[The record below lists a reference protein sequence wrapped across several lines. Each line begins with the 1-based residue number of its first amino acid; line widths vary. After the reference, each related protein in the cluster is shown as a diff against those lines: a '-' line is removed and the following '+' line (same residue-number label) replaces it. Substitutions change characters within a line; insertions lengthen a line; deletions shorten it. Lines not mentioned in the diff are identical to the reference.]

1 MQQAQE
7 SLNKASLSDTSLSD
21 VRPKRPLTAWFD
33 VRGHKTGSWA
43 FALNRLTGIGLAL
56 YLIIHLVVLSTLL
69 RGEAAWDDFVAMA
82 KTPPFLILDVVLII
96 GLVFHGLN
104 GVRVALVGTGI
115 AAQRQRSLFWVLMAI
130 GVVVTIAAA
139 ILVFVA

>member
-7 SLNKASLSDTSLSD
+7 SLKEGSLND
-21 VRPKRPLTAWFD
+21 VRPKRPLSAWFD

-56 YLIIHLVVLSTLL
+56 YLFIHLAVLSTLL
-69 RGEAAWDDFVAMA
+69 QGEAAWDDFIAMA
-82 KTPPFLILDVVLII
+82 KTPFFLALDVILLI

-104 GVRVALVGTGI
+104 GVRVALVGTGV
-115 AAQRQRSLFWVLMAI
+115 AAEKHRGLFWALMVI
-130 GVVVTIAAA
+130 GLVVTITAAV
-139 ILVFVA
+139 LVFVAEG

>member
-1 MQQAQE
+1 MQQAHE
-7 SLNKASLSDTSLSD
+7 SINQASAKD

-56 YLIIHLVVLSTLL
+56 YLLIHLVVLSTLL
-69 RGEAAWDDFVAMA
+69 RGEAAWDDFVALA
-82 KTPPFLILDVVLII
+82 KSTPFLLLDVVLIV
-96 GLVFHGLN
+96 GLIFHGLN

-115 AAQRQRSLFWVLMAI
+115 AAGKQRVLFWALMAI
-130 GVVVTIAAA
+130 GVVLTVAAA
-139 ILVFVA
+139 VLVFAA